1 MLFTTSQPAISIS
14 AFLVIMMLHRF
25 GKGLPIESKVFR
37 PIRMVF
43 PVVSFLKKAK
53 SAGRCQGSP
62 LSLPIKRLL
71 SIATTIDK
79 RISLCLNKV
88 KYRNILQLF
97 ICQCHSFLRHLR
109 PLEKAILEKLGV
121 TFVTASPD
129 IDEAR
134 HDGETP
140 YDLVLRLA
148 VAKARQVA
156 KSHSG
161 LIIASDQVATFGL
174 GSDKADEILT
184 KPLTHENAFKQL
196 KQSSGRTVTFLTSIT
211 LLILKQINLQN
222 HVEFFQVFFKTLS
235 DNQIHSY
242 TCKKKIVL
250 ELRWQ
255 FQIRGPWYCIV

>member
-1 MLFTTSQPAISIS
+1 MSLILASSSP
-14 AFLVIMMLHRF
+14 
-25 GKGLPIESKVFR
+25 FR
-37 PIRMVF
+37 
-43 PVVSFLKKAK
+43 K
-53 SAGRCQGSP
+53 
-62 LSLPIKRLL
+62 
-71 SIATTIDK
+71 T
-79 RISLCLNKV
+79 
-88 KYRNILQLF
+88 
-97 ICQCHSFLRHLR
+97 
-109 PLEKAILEKLGV
+109 ILEKLGV

-196 KQSSGRTVTFLTSIT
+196 KQSSGRTATFLTSIT
-211 LLILKQINLQN
+211 LLNTETNNFQN

-235 DNQIHSY
+235 DNQIRSY
-242 TCKKKIVL
+242 LEKENVL
-250 ELRWQ
+250 NCAGSFKSEGLGVEL
-255 FQIRGPWYCIV
+255 FSCMKGDDPNSLIGLPTIKLVDMLAKENVHIL